1 VKNGRLQ
8 TVNLLIALAV
18 CAVIFLPL
26 LGLALLLRKEQ
37 QRIEK
42 KSLAVQEVVNLL
54 QTRRRLA
61 QLEETFVDSLPAK
74 N

>member
-8 TVNLLIALAV
+8 TVNLLIALAA